1 MDEEDSRTR
10 RGGPTFEPPV
20 YRQRYD
26 FVENIVCEF
35 GAKKV
40 YINIPNTC
48 SYKKQRCLLGLNSR

>member
-1 MDEEDSRTR
+1 MDEEDSQTR
-10 RGGPTFEPPV
+10 KGGPTFEPPV

-40 YINIPNTC
+40 YTNIPIHVLV
-48 SYKKQRCLLGLNSR
+48 KKQRCLLALNSR

>member
-1 MDEEDSRTR
+1 MDEEDSQTR
-10 RGGPTFEPPV
+10 KGGPTFEPPV

-40 YINIPNTC
+40 PIHQH
-48 SYKKQRCLLGLNSR
+48 S